1 MLELISLALG
11 GILRFIPELIKFQ
24 TQKRE
29 QAHELAMFD
38 LQLKADELRSKLRV
52 DEIRVQGEMAEAAGE
67 LEAMKSAFEAAKP
80 TGVKWVDA
88 LSATVRPVLTYWY
101 CLVLYGA
108 YKSIL
113 LYNGVAQE
121 VPLYS
126 FATLLVNEF
135 DTGVMASIIG
145 FWFVDRSIR
154 KRGRI

>member
-1 MLELISLALG
+1 
-11 GILRFIPELIKFQ
+11 
-24 TQKRE
+24 
-29 QAHELAMFD
+29 
-38 LQLKADELRSKLRV
+38 
-52 DEIRVQGEMAEAAGE
+52 
-67 LEAMKSAFEAAKP
+67 
-80 TGVKWVDA
+80 
-88 LSATVRPVLTYWY
+88 
-101 CLVLYGA
+101 
-108 YKSIL
+108 L